1 MVSYIIKSC
10 SSAHRVKYM
19 SFHKS
24 VNDFIK
30 YGKESSYEYEQFLD
44 RLEFNGKEVMMILA
58 VRNYCILR
66 RKNDNEYSSK
76 SDTRMKTDAS
86 MLPITQPMAK
96 SKETLDKDSRF
107 MLTIGTRLQSNV
119 NSINDVFISCSIIT
133 SKLIYNHANTMK
145 EN

>member
-1 MVSYIIKSC
+1 MLSGAIIAEISKEERQFAQIIAYNEMTG
-10 SSAHRVKYM
+10 AHRVKYV

-66 RKNDNEYSSK
+66 RKNDNEYNSK
-76 SDTRMKTDAS
+76 SDTRM
-86 MLPITQPMAK
+86 
-96 SKETLDKDSRF
+96 
-107 MLTIGTRLQSNV
+107 G
-119 NSINDVFISCSIIT
+119 C
-133 SKLIYNHANTMK
+133 
-145 EN
+145 